1 MEKLKYEAIATGFGL
16 LEAPRVDD
24 KGRIYFTDVSRGG
37 VYRVIPGGK
46 PETLIPGSARH
57 GVGGLAFTEDGG
69 LVMTGPSVALWYE
82 GGQPTEPL
90 KNLSGQADQNFQR
103 SDRRFEWQRFC
114 GIGQRTRHHQRRWYP
129 RHRSRGSL
137 SNRP

>member
-46 PETLIPGSARH
+46 PETLIPGSA
-57 GVGGLAFTEDGG
+57 GTAWAG
-69 LVMTGPSVALWYE
+69 S
-82 GGQPTEPL
+82 PL
-90 KNLSGQADQNFQR
+90 PKTAAWS
-103 SDRRFEWQRFC
+103 
-114 GIGQRTRHHQRRWYP
+114 
-129 RHRSRGSL
+129 
-137 SNRP
+137 